1 MTFRGPVTLADIAA
15 RTGLSVATVSRAL
28 AGRGDLSKRT
38 RERVADAADALG
50 YSRSATASGRPTSL
64 DPRLI
69 EFVVGDFHDEWEDG
83 MTAHVRDAAFEHGYD
98 LVLTRERAEPKDD
111 WPARVV
117 TRRPSGVILGIIHPT
132 SRQLR
137 DLRALRT
144 PLVLLDPRADSEHEL
159 VSVGTTDFQG
169 GYDAGAHLADCGYE
183 DFVFVGSVPQYRFG
197 RARREGFIAA
207 INDFRP
213 GAGITFATSE
223 WTHAQ
228 LTASLIQV
236 LKQNT
241 GRVGVFAANDEM
253 ALAVYRAATVLK
265 RSIPNDIGVIGF
277 NDEPRAATASPPLT
291 SVRPPMSDMAQK
303 AVALIREF
311 HASGTPRSDRIELP
325 SELIVRGS
333 TSGGV
338 RRP

>member
-1 MTFRGPVTLADIAA
+1 MTSRSPVTLTDIATY
-15 RTGLSVATVSRAL
+15 TGLSVGTVSRAL

-38 RERVADAADALG
+38 RERVADAAEALG
-50 YSRSATASGRPTSL
+50 YTRAATTSGRPTSL

-69 EFVVGDFHDEWEDG
+69 EFVVGDFHDEWEDS
-83 MTAHVRDAAFEHGYD
+83 MTAYVRDAAFAHGYD

-159 VSVGTTDFQG
+159 VSVGTTDHRG
-169 GYDAGAHLADCGYE
+169 GFDAGAHLVECGYE
-183 DFVFVGSVPQYRFG
+183 SFVFVGSVPQYRFG
-197 RARREGFIAA
+197 RARREGFVAA
-207 INDFRP
+207 INDMRP
-213 GAGITFATSE
+213 GAEMTFA
-223 WTHAQ
+223 HAQ

-236 LKQNT
+236 LKQRT

-253 ALAVYRAATVLK
+253 ALAVYRAAAVLK
-265 RSIPNDIGVIGF
+265 KRIPNDIGVIGF

-303 AVALIREF
+303 AIELIREF
-311 HASGTPRSDRIELP
+311 HESGGLARERIELP
-325 SELIVRGS
+325 SALIIRGS
-333 TSGGV
+333 TS
-338 RRP
+338 RPAT